1 MLTRGGSTLL
11 QAKLEG
17 PAVIDLR
24 SLPPNVAEVYVLT
37 IMQKLQRRCRITS
50 GHPVCLGWHM

>member
-1 MLTRGGSTLL
+1 MLTCGASVVLA

-37 IMQKLQRRCRITS
+37 IMRQLQRR
-50 GHPVCLGWHM
+50 